1 MDNKY
6 SYSVIIP
13 HKDIPQLLQRC
24 LDSIPVRDDVEVIIV
39 DDNSSPQV
47 VDFNCF
53 PGNDRPNTTV
63 IFDKSGKGAGRA
75 RNVGIDHA
83 RGKWLIFADADDF
96 FCKDFN
102 EILDRFFTD
111 EADVLYFKH
120 RNVLSDNLNIEC
132 DRFYESNKIISDTS
146 LSIEDREAYIRCRH
160 NVPWAKFVKRDVVV
174 ENNIRYE
181 ECKYSNDVVFNI
193 TLGCIAKKIRLID
206 EVLYV
211 LTNREGSLTSKNCEE
226 IEELYIRTKAHIR
239 QQAIIER
246 HGYAGLFAPALWFI
260 PRLYNRDLR
269 FFMKALKF
277 SRKEGLSMLS
287 LYKGMIKG
295 RSIKSRVK
303 VLFFFLLSYFCVGF

>member
-6 SYSVIIP
+6 SYSIIIP

-24 LDSIPVRDDVEVIIV
+24 LDSIPVRDDVEIIIV

-47 VDFNCF
+47 VDFNHF
-53 PGNDRPNTTV
+53 PGKDRPNATV

-83 RGKWLIFADADDF
+83 KGKWLIFADADDF
-96 FCKDFN
+96 FCDEFN

-120 RNVLSDNLNIEC
+120 RSVLSNNINIET

-146 LSIEDREAYIRCRH
+146 LSIEERETFIRCRH
-160 NVPWAKFVKRDVVV
+160 NCPVAKFVKRNVVV
-174 ENNIRYE
+174 ENNLRYE
-181 ECKYSNDVVFNI
+181 ECKYANDVVFNI

-211 LTNREGSLTSKNCEE
+211 MTDRDGSLTSRKCAGMD
-226 IEELYIRTKAHIR
+226 ELYMRTKAHIR

-246 HGYAGLFAPALWFI
+246 HGYMGLFAPALWFI
-260 PRLYNRDLR
+260 PILYRRDLR

-277 SRKEGLSMLS
+277 SRNEGLSMLS

-295 RSIKSRVK
+295 RSIKSRIK
-303 VLFFFLLSYFCVGF
+303 VLFFFLLSYFYLEF